1 MPSNVNI
8 SSVISPDVLKN
19 ISKASAIKTFGDQLV
34 NKAKDKV
41 ISVVE
46 GKIGELKKNIED
58 ITKKTVTLGINHNT
72 ELKRLEVENKNKQL
86 KNKPK
91 ES

>member
-46 GKIGELKKNIED
+46 GKIGELKKI
-58 ITKKTVTLGINHNT
+58 
-72 ELKRLEVENKNKQL
+72 LKI
-86 KNKPK
+86 
-91 ES
+91 

>member
-46 GKIGELKKNIED
+46 GKIGELKKKIED

-72 ELKRLEVENKNKQL
+72 EFKWLEVEFLIQ
-86 KNKPK
+86 K
-91 ES
+91 EK

>member
-19 ISKASAIKTFGDQLV
+19 ISNSAAIKTFGDQLV

-41 ISVVE
+41 
-46 GKIGELKKNIED
+46 
-58 ITKKTVTLGINHNT
+58 
-72 ELKRLEVENKNKQL
+72 R
-86 KNKPK
+86 
-91 ES
+91 